1 MPIYS
6 TFTLQP
12 PSFMELDRTDKR
24 ILQALQVNGR
34 ISNQELAEKV
44 GLSPSPCLRRVKQL
58 EEEGIIEGYVGLVS
72 ASKLG
77 LKMMALIQIR
87 MDRHTPERFDEFEKI
102 LMGYPQVLE
111 CILITGQ
118 SADYQVKVIVENM
131 EEYQDFL
138 LNKITPLPGVSDVHS
153 SFILRQVIYK
163 TALPIEE

>member
-1 MPIYS
+1 MK
-6 TFTLQP
+6 
-12 PSFMELDRTDKR
+12 LDRTDKR
-24 ILQALQVNGR
+24 ILKELQANGR
-34 ISNQELAEKV
+34 ISNQELADRV

-58 EEEGIIEGYVGLVS
+58 EENGIIEGYVGMVN

-87 MDRHTPERFDEFEKI
+87 MDRHTPERFDEIEKT
-102 LMGYPQVLE
+102 LRGYPQVME

-118 SADYQVKVIVENM
+118 TADYQVKVIVKDM

-153 SFILRQVIYK
+153 SFVLRQVIYK
-163 TALPIEE
+163 TALPIAETG

>member
-1 MPIYS
+1 MD
-6 TFTLQP
+6 
-12 PSFMELDRTDKR
+12 LDRTDKR
-24 ILQALQVNGR
+24 ILAELQANGR
-34 ISNQELAEKV
+34 ISNQELADRV

-58 EEEGIIEGYVGLVS
+58 EKEGVIEGYVGLVN

-87 MDRHTPERFDEFEKI
+87 MDRHTPERFDAFEKS
-102 LMGYPQVLE
+102 LKEYPQVLE

-118 SADYQVKVIVENM
+118 SSDYQVKVIVEDM

-153 SFILRQVIYK
+153 SFILRQVIYT
-163 TALPIEE
+163 TALPIQI

>member
-1 MPIYS
+1 
-6 TFTLQP
+6 
-12 PSFMELDRTDKR
+12 MELDRTDKR
-24 ILQALQVNGR
+24 ILKELQANGR
-34 ISNQELAEKV
+34 ISNQELADRV

-58 EEEGIIEGYVGLVS
+58 EENGIIEGYVGMVN

-87 MDRHTPERFDEFEKI
+87 MDRHTPERFDEIEKT
-102 LMGYPQVLE
+102 LRDYPQVME

-118 SADYQVKVIVENM
+118 TADYQVKVIVKDM

-153 SFILRQVIYK
+153 SFVLRQVIYK
-163 TALPIEE
+163 TALPIAETG

>member
-1 MPIYS
+1 
-6 TFTLQP
+6 
-12 PSFMELDRTDKR
+12 MELDRTDRR
-24 ILQALQVNGR
+24 ILKELQIDGR
-34 ISNQELAEKV
+34 MSNQELADRV

-58 EEEGIIEGYVGLVS
+58 EEASIIEGYVAKVN

-87 MDRHTPERFDEFEKI
+87 MDRHTPERFDEFERTIKD
-102 LMGYPQVLE
+102 YPQVQE

-118 SADYQVKVIVENM
+118 TADYQVKVIVADM

-153 SFILRQVIYK
+153 SFVLRQVVTT
-163 TALPIEE
+163 TALPISDNT

>member
-1 MPIYS
+1 
-6 TFTLQP
+6 
-12 PSFMELDRTDKR
+12 MELDRTDKR
-24 ILQALQVNGR
+24 ILKELQANGR
-34 ISNQELAEKV
+34 ISNQELADRV

-58 EEEGIIEGYVGLVS
+58 EEDGIIEGYVGMVN

-87 MDRHTPERFDEFEKI
+87 MDRHTPERFDEIEKT
-102 LMGYPQVLE
+102 LRDYPQVME

-118 SADYQVKVIVENM
+118 TADYQVKVIVKDM

-153 SFILRQVIYK
+153 SFVLRQVIYK
-163 TALPIEE
+163 TALPIAETG

>member
-1 MPIYS
+1 
-6 TFTLQP
+6 
-12 PSFMELDRTDKR
+12 MELDRTDKR
-24 ILQALQVNGR
+24 ILNELQANGR
-34 ISNQELAEKV
+34 ISNQELADRI

-58 EEEGIIEGYVGLVS
+58 EEDGVIEGYAGLVN

-87 MDRHTPERFDEFEKI
+87 MDRHTPDRFDAFEKS
-102 LMGYPQVLE
+102 LRKYPQVLE

-118 SADYQVKVIVENM
+118 SSDYQVKVIVEDM

-153 SFILRQVIYK
+153 SFVLRQVIY
-163 TALPIEE
+163 TRALPIKV

>member
-1 MPIYS
+1 MK
-6 TFTLQP
+6 
-12 PSFMELDRTDKR
+12 LDRTDKR
-24 ILQALQVNGR
+24 ILKELQANGR
-34 ISNQELAEKV
+34 ISNQELADRV

-58 EEEGIIEGYVGLVS
+58 EEDGIIEGYVGMVN

-87 MDRHTPERFDEFEKI
+87 MDRHTPERFDEIEKT
-102 LMGYPQVLE
+102 LRDYPQVME

-118 SADYQVKVIVENM
+118 TADYQVKVIVKDM

-153 SFILRQVIYK
+153 SFVLRQVIYK
-163 TALPIEE
+163 TALPIAETG

>member
-1 MPIYS
+1 MD
-6 TFTLQP
+6 
-12 PSFMELDRTDKR
+12 LDRTDKR
-24 ILQALQVNGR
+24 ILSELQANGR
-34 ISNQELAEKV
+34 ISNQELADRV

-58 EEEGIIEGYVGLVS
+58 EEEGVIEGYVGLVN

-87 MDRHTPERFDEFEKI
+87 MDRHTPERFDAFEKN
-102 LMGYPQVLE
+102 LRDYPQVLE

-118 SADYQVKVIVENM
+118 SADYQVKVIVEDM

-153 SFILRQVIYK
+153 SFVLRQVIYT
-163 TALPIEE
+163 TAMPIKN